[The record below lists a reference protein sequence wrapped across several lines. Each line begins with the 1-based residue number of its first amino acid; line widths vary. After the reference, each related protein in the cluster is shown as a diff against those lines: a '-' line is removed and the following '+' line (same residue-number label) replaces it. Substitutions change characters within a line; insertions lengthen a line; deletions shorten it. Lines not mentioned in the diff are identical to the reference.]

1 MKKNFLPNLALV
13 ISLISMILVALK
25 LLGLI
30 QIPIVV
36 INLLFITLLSI
47 MTWINYKNNRKLQ
60 MFIGILTMLVFVGLI
75 FYKM

>member
-60 MFIGILTMLVFVGLI
+60 MFIGILMILVFVGLI
-75 FYKM
+75 F